1 LIFGRLFIAGRFFIS
16 VIYRNKWVDEWYKFM
31 EVLPIANEMYINERI
46 RVREVR
52 LIGSDGEQIGI
63 KPTQEALDLAYDEG
77 MDLVMMSPNAKPP
90 VCKIMDYG
98 KFRFEQAKKAKEAKK
113 NQKVINLKEMRLSA
127 TIDVHDMQVK
137 AKNVNKFL
145 KSGDKVK
152 VSIRFKGRQ
161 MAHTENGLAV
171 MQSFE
176 KMIEEYGVVEK
187 RAKMEGRNMFMILA
201 PKS

>member
-1 LIFGRLFIAGRFFIS
+1 
-16 VIYRNKWVDEWYKFM
+16 M
-31 EVLPIANEMYINERI
+31 EVLPIANEMLINESI
-46 RVREVR
+46 RTREVR

-63 KPTQEALDLAYDEG
+63 ISTAEAMRMAFDEGLDLC
-77 MDLVMMSPNAKPP
+77 MMSPNAKPP

-113 NQKVINLKEMRLSA
+113 NQKVITLKEMRLSA

-145 KSGDKVK
+145 KAGDKVK

-171 MQSFE
+171 MNAFE
-176 KMIEEYGVVEK
+176 KMVDEYGIVEK
-187 RAKMEGRNMFMILA
+187 RAKIEGRNMFMILA
-201 PKS
+201 SKN

>member
-1 LIFGRLFIAGRFFIS
+1 
-16 VIYRNKWVDEWYKFM
+16 
-31 EVLPIANEMYINERI
+31 VLPIANDLIINERI
-46 RVREVR
+46 RAREVR
-52 LIGSDGEQIGI
+52 LIASDGEQIGI
-63 KPTQEALDLAYDEG
+63 QDFDHALNLAKEEGLDLC
-77 MDLVMMSPNAKPP
+77 LISPNAKPP

-98 KFRFEQAKKAKEAKK
+98 KFRFEQTKKAKEAKK
-113 NQKVINLKEMRLSA
+113 NQKTVTLKEMRLSA

-161 MAHTENGLAV
+161 MAHTENGTAV
-171 MQSFE
+171 MKAFE
-176 KMIEEYGVVEK
+176 KMIEEYGVVEN